1 MSILLGKKRN
11 SQSESNSEDDT
22 KVCYLCGL
30 INNVVII
37 TCLNDFFE
45 YLKKEDLY
53 SLKVK
58 EMELYFSSYRMHRG
72 YMICKKCICDILMKE
87 STEAKQELIKV
98 LELSEKEN
106 KIVID
111 LNNKGVRVEKT
122 DKKIRFCIENKKNV
136 IQIPNSIKE
145 EAIKNRKEKINK
157 FIMDLDYQIMNL
169 RYINCLQKNSVPLIY
184 SYLWLYKDLVNQQI
198 YRNETYRAYLDN

>member
-1 MSILLGKKRN
+1 
-11 SQSESNSEDDT
+11 
-22 KVCYLCGL
+22 
-30 INNVVII
+30 
-37 TCLNDFFE
+37 
-45 YLKKEDLY
+45 
-53 SLKVK
+53 
-58 EMELYFSSYRMHRG
+58 
-72 YMICKKCICDILMKE
+72 MKE

-98 LELSEKEN
+98 LELSKKEN